1 MESSLIVLPS
11 KVLLN
16 PRENWRS
23 RLGILSVTLRVQDHI
38 DLNIFA
44 IWILNLELY
53 ISEELEGSFFFF
65 RDKLGE
71 FEGKAKLDEGQLS
84 FGRTWK
90 VSHNFA
96 CQGRE
101 ALLLVCLINNIYVKC
116 MHSFECV
123 CVYIY
128 EDWGN
133 WSLYFYAAP
142 R

>member
-53 ISEELEGSFFFF
+53 ISEELEGSFFF
-65 RDKLGE
+65 
-71 FEGKAKLDEGQLS
+71 S
-84 FGRTWK
+84 W
-90 VSHNFA
+90 
-96 CQGRE
+96 
-101 ALLLVCLINNIYVKC
+101 
-116 MHSFECV
+116 
-123 CVYIY
+123 
-128 EDWGN
+128 
-133 WSLYFYAAP
+133 
-142 R
+142 